1 MEKFKFQF
9 VFFVLCICIFSV
21 QNSVA
26 QSFLDPE
33 TYALQNRKYHMKNEF
48 FFSVAYLPID
58 AFEKGFG
65 ANFSYIYHFND
76 AFALE
81 LPQFTWIANQNTG
94 LQNDLQLLFGL
105 EATDRDSKNYVITSN
120 IVFKP
125 VYRKMLFFN
134 KKIMH
139 GESYVLL
146 GGGFFKFDSGFKPTA
161 DLGLGLRLFLNQ
173 KLSLK
178 TEIRNYF
185 VFDDLNPKNEPSIVV
200 GLSFNRGG
208 NGQKK

>member
-1 MEKFKFQF
+1 MEKIKLQF
-9 VFFVLCICIFSV
+9 GCLFLLACVFCV
-21 QNSVA
+21 QNSIA

-48 FFSVAYLPID
+48 FFSAAYLPID
-58 AFEKGFG
+58 AFEKGYG
-65 ANFSYIYHFND
+65 ANFSYTYHFND
-76 AFALE
+76 AFAIE
-81 LPQFTWIANQNTG
+81 LPQFTWISSQNTG

-134 KKIMH
+134 KKIMY
-139 GESYVLL
+139 GESYTVL
-146 GGGFFKFDSGFKPTA
+146 GGGFFKLDSGFKPTA
-161 DLGLGLRLFLNQ
+161 DLGIGLRLYLNQ
-173 KLSLK
+173 KLSIK
-178 TEIRNYF
+178 TELRNYF
-185 VFDDLNPKNEPSIVV
+185 IFDELNPKNEPSIII